1 MVVSG
6 IYRGRLMNANVGC
19 QETVIVD
26 ERGRGKK
33 KKGRSEGRD
42 GTVLGVP
49 LCLRWSEGQA
59 ISLPWQPGLATCA
72 N

>member
-6 IYRGRLMNANVGC
+6 IYRGRLMNANVEC
-19 QETVIVD
+19 QKTVVD

-42 GTVLGVP
+42 GVGVP
-49 LCLRWSEGQA
+49 LCLR
-59 ISLPWQPGLATCA
+59 
-72 N
+72 

>member
-33 KKGRSEGRD
+33 KGRSEGRD
-42 GTVLGVP
+42 GMVLGGWDGVGGAA
-49 LCLRWSEGQA
+49 LFTLV
-59 ISLPWQPGLATCA
+59 
-72 N
+72 

>member
-33 KKGRSEGRD
+33 GRSEGRD
-42 GTVLGVP
+42 GMVLGVP
-49 LCLRWSEGQA
+49 LCLRWSEGEP
-59 ISLPWQPGLATCA
+59 SRCRGNLV
-72 N
+72 